1 MCCLASSSIFT
12 PRPHWQSDD
21 DLCIISLC
29 IMIMMVMAMM
39 MITIIIFMIVMIMNM
54 FSFNFIHKK
63 STLSDKDD
71 KEDKIIFNIVLV
83 HHNQHNDDQ
92 TSNRDYGGG
101 HRPWS
106 PWSWCRSFRRGQ
118 SVSAFVELKTNNLF
132 PLRYRHLMVFVTRV
146 L

>member
-1 MCCLASSSIFT
+1 
-12 PRPHWQSDD
+12 
-21 DLCIISLC
+21 
-29 IMIMMVMAMM
+29 MAMM

-92 TSNRDYGGG
+92 TANLQQGLWG
-101 HRPWS
+101 
-106 PWSWCRSFRRGQ
+106 RSQALESLELVPEFQAGADCLRLRRT
-118 SVSAFVELKTNNLF
+118 KNK
-132 PLRYRHLMVFVTRV
+132 
-146 L
+146 